1 MEEINKGREEVL
13 VYLGIIL
20 INKIL
25 NRLIGLSML
34 MRMMNKKKV
43 VKVFKIGIRI
53 NSKISME
60 VEDKDKAKV
69 PVKVMK
75 MMKKMMVISIRV
87 MLMILKRN

>member
-13 VYLGIIL
+13 VYLGIIV
-20 INKIL
+20 INIIL

-60 VEDKDKAKV
+60 VEDKAKV